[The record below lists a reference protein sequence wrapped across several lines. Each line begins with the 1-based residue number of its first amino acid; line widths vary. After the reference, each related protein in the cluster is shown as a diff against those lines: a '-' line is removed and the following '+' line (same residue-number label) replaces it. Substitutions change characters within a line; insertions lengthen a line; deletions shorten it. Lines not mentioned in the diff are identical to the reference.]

1 MSGTC
6 TEANATAS
14 SPSLNAQE
22 RQFLKELRRAK
33 RLGENI
39 GETDPESGKSARIN
53 LLDFSEDVYDGFDRE
68 IFQGNGALE
77 SEIML
82 VEIESWVQEIQGE
95 IREGDIGWDD
105 VNGIP
110 LELADVQA
118 ARSEEA
124 QYMLNRGMFDFRP
137 REESFEKT
145 GRAPILTRWVDTDK
159 GYMEG
164 YKKVRCRTVAKDFKL
179 SLIHI

>member
-1 MSGTC
+1 M
-6 TEANATAS
+6 
-14 SPSLNAQE
+14 
-22 RQFLKELRRAK
+22 
-33 RLGENI
+33 
-39 GETDPESGKSARIN
+39 GKSARIN

-137 REESFEKT
+137 REESFEK
-145 GRAPILTRWVDTDK
+145 RNPRRPKPERSEVEFEWLCCVECYCSVWILDWDGLV
-159 GYMEG
+159 
-164 YKKVRCRTVAKDFKL
+164 
-179 SLIHI
+179 